1 MTTGNWFGG
10 QAVSLALNYTYAS
23 AFAAAGYEPFIAGNG
38 TEYGEVRQHGKFSF
52 MRIYESGHEVP
63 YYQPEA
69 SLAFFE
75 RVLGGL
81 VLADGKE
88 ALTAVYNSSG
98 TVNATHTEA
107 FVPLPSCTGES
118 GCSSPS

>member
-1 MTTGNWFGG
+1 
-10 QAVSLALNYTYAS
+10 
-23 AFAAAGYEPFIAGNG
+23 
-38 TEYGEVRQHGKFSF
+38 
-52 MRIYESGHEVP
+52 MRIYEAGHEVP

-88 ALTAVYNSSG
+88 ALTAAYNSSG
-98 TVNATHTEA
+98 TANATHMET

-118 GCSSPS
+118 GCSRDLEGVD